1 LSQADEQAVIAVE
14 GLRYVYS
21 PQSSYPI
28 QALDGIDFQVK
39 AGDYVVIIGHNGS
52 GKSTLAKHLNAL
64 LRPTEG
70 SVRIKGID
78 TREHGRLLDIRST
91 VGMVFQVPDNQIVA
105 TVVEEDVAFGPE
117 NLGMPEEELHAQVDW
132 ALDLVGMTEHR
143 RRAPHGLSA
152 GQKQRVAIAGVVAMR
167 PEVLVLDESTAMLDP
182 IGRRDV
188 LAAVRVLNRQGV
200 TVVAITHFMDEAVE
214 GQRIVVMDG
223 GRIVMEGS
231 PTDVF
236 ARLQELRR
244 LQLDVPQVTELAHEL
259 HQRDP
264 SFPPVLLTV
273 DELAGEVE
281 RRVREAR
288 GSAGLPDSGHAAET
302 SFLQSEGQPAQDRPS
317 GPPLIQVQDLHY
329 TYLRGT
335 PLQTTA
341 LRGVSLE
348 IWRGEAVGIIG
359 RAGSGKS
366 TLVQHF
372 NGLLRPRQPGRV
384 VVDGLDLG
392 QPGVDVRQVRQKI
405 GLAFQ
410 YPEQQLFER
419 LVGDDIAFGPK
430 KMGMPQ
436 AERRERVRW
445 AMEVVGLGFEAFKDR
460 FTFSLSGG
468 EMRKAALAGVL
479 ALQPEALILDESTSG
494 LDPRSRRDLLD
505 RLLALHREA
514 GMTLILISPS
524 MEDVAGMVDRIYV
537 LDEGRVVMSG
547 TTREIF
553 GRAAELREHGLDV
566 PQVAAVAYELERRGL
581 PVAQVPLTVAEG
593 SREVWRILSS

>member
-1 LSQADEQAVIAVE
+1 LSQPGEQAVIAIE
-14 GLRYVYS
+14 GLRYVYG

-28 QALDGIDFQVK
+28 QALDGIDLRIE
-39 AGDYVVIIGHNGS
+39 AGEYVVIIGHNGS

-64 LRPTEG
+64 LLPSAG
-70 SVRIKGID
+70 SVQVRGID
-78 TREHGRLLDIRST
+78 TRERARLLDIRST

-117 NLGMPEEELHAQVDW
+117 NLGVPEEELHTRVDL
-132 ALDLVGMTEHR
+132 ALDLVGMAEHR
-143 RRAPHGLSA
+143 QRSPQGLSA

-167 PEVLVLDESTAMLDP
+167 PQVLVLDEATAMLDP
-182 IGRRDV
+182 IGRREV
-188 LAAVRVLNRQGV
+188 LAAVRALNRQGV

-223 GRIVMEGS
+223 GRIVMHGS
-231 PTDVF
+231 PTEVF
-236 ARLQELRR
+236 ARLEELRR
-244 LQLDVPQVTELAHEL
+244 LQLDVPQVTELAHQL

-264 SFPPVLLTV
+264 SFPAVLLTV

-281 RRVREAR
+281 RRVRQAP
-288 GSAGLPDSGHAAET
+288 G
-302 SFLQSEGQPAQDRPS
+302 PARPS
-317 GPPLIQVQDLHY
+317 SPAGAADAVLPEPGGQATRDGPPEPPLIQVQDLHY

-341 LRGVSLE
+341 LHGISLE

-372 NGLLRPRQPGRV
+372 NGLLRPRQPGKV
-384 VVDGLDLG
+384 LVDGLDLG

-445 AMEVVGLGFEAFKDR
+445 AMEVVGLDFEAFKDR

-494 LDPRSRRDLLD
+494 LDPRSRRELLD

-514 GMTLILISPS
+514 SMTLILISPS

-547 TTREIF
+547 STREVF
-553 GRAAELREHGLDV
+553 GRAAELQHHGLDV
-566 PQVAAVAYELERRGL
+566 PQVAAVALELQRRGL
-581 PVAQVPLTVAEG
+581 AVDQVPLTVAEG
-593 SREVWRILSS
+593 SGEVWRILSS

>member
-1 LSQADEQAVIAVE
+1 MSQAGEQAVIAIE
-14 GLRYVYS
+14 GLRYVYN
-21 PQSSYPI
+21 PQSSHPI
-28 QALDGIDFQVK
+28 QALDGIDLDID

-64 LRPTEG
+64 LRPTDG
-70 SVRIKGID
+70 TVRIKGID
-78 TREHGRLLDIRST
+78 TRERSRVLEVRST

-117 NLGMPEEELHAQVDW
+117 NLGVPEEELQMRVDW
-132 ALDLVGMTEHR
+132 ALDLVGMDEHR
-143 RRAPHGLSA
+143 QRSPQGLSA

-167 PEVLVLDESTAMLDP
+167 PDVLVLDEATAMLDP
-182 IGRRDV
+182 IGRREV
-188 LAAVRVLNRQGV
+188 LSAVRALNRQGV

-214 GQRIVVMDG
+214 GRKVVVMDG
-223 GRIVMEGS
+223 GHIVMDGS
-231 PTDVF
+231 PAQVF
-236 ARLQELRR
+236 ARLEELRR
-244 LQLDVPQVTELAHEL
+244 LQLDVPQVTELAHEI
-259 HQRDP
+259 HKRDP

-281 RRVREAR
+281 RRARQARSEAAPFP
-288 GSAGLPDSGHAAET
+288 AGTTPEAPPQVADEPAAP
-302 SFLQSEGQPAQDRPS
+302 SPPA
-317 GPPLIQVQDLHY
+317 GPPLIAVHDLHY
-329 TYLRGT
+329 TYMRGT
-335 PLQTTA
+335 PLHATA

-348 IWRGEAVGIIG
+348 IRRGEAVGIIG

-372 NGLLRPRQPGRV
+372 NGLLRPREPGKV
-384 VVDGLDLG
+384 MVDGQDLG
-392 QPGVDVRQVRQKI
+392 RPGVDVRQVRQKI

-445 AMEVVGLGFEAFKDR
+445 AMEVVGLDFEAFKDR

-479 ALQPEALILDESTSG
+479 ALQPQALILDESTSG

-505 RLLALHREA
+505 RLLALHRDA
-514 GMTLILISPS
+514 GLTLILISPS
-524 MEDVAGMVDRIYV
+524 MEDVAGLVDRIYV

-547 TTREIF
+547 TTREVF
-553 GRAAELREHGLDV
+553 GRADELRHYGLDV
-566 PQVAAVAYELERRGL
+566 PQVTAVAHELARRGL
-581 PVAQVPLTVAEG
+581 PVGQVPLTVAEG

>member
-1 LSQADEQAVIAVE
+1 MSQAAEQAIIAIE
-14 GLRYVYS
+14 GLRYVYH
-21 PQSSYPI
+21 PQSSHPI
-28 QALDGIDFQVK
+28 QALDGIDLGIE

-64 LRPTEG
+64 LLPTSG
-70 SVRIKGID
+70 SVSVKGID
-78 TREHGRLLDIRST
+78 TRQRSRVLDIRST
-91 VGMVFQVPDNQIVA
+91 VGMVFQVPDNQIIA

-117 NLGMPEEELHAQVDW
+117 NLGVPEEELRSRVDW
-132 ALDLVGMTEHR
+132 ALDLVDMAEHR
-143 RRAPHGLSA
+143 QRSPHGLSA

-167 PEVLVLDESTAMLDP
+167 PAVLVLDEATAMLDP
-182 IGRRDV
+182 LGRQEV
-188 LAAVRVLNRQGV
+188 LAAVRELNRQGV
-200 TVVAITHFMDEAVE
+200 TIVAITHFMDEAVE
-214 GQRIVVMDG
+214 GQKVVVLDG
-223 GRIVMEGS
+223 GRIVMAGS
-231 PTDVF
+231 PEQVF
-236 ARLQELRR
+236 ARIDDLRR
-244 LQLDVPQVTELAHEL
+244 LQLDVPHVTELAHEL

-264 SFPPVLLTV
+264 SFPAVLLTV

-281 RRVREAR
+281 RRVQRPRAESRPAA
-288 GSAGLPDSGHAAET
+288 AGTSGEFRPTTGEPAAEER
-302 SFLQSEGQPAQDRPS
+302 SSQ
-317 GPPLIQVQDLHY
+317 PPLIQVQDLHY
-329 TYLRGT
+329 TYMRGT
-335 PLQTTA
+335 PLETTA
-341 LRGVSLE
+341 LRGVSVMVR
-348 IWRGEAVGIIG
+348 RGEAVGIIG

-372 NGLLRPRQPGRV
+372 NGLLRPHQPGTV
-384 VVDGLDLG
+384 IVDGQDLA
-392 QPGVDVRQVRQKI
+392 QPGVDVRRVRQKI

-445 AMEVVGLGFEAFKDR
+445 AMEVVGLDFEAFKDR

-479 ALQPEALILDESTSG
+479 ALQPQALILDESTSG

-505 RLLALHREA
+505 RLLALHRDA
-514 GMTLILISPS
+514 GLTLILISPS
-524 MEDVAGMVDRIYV
+524 MEDVAGLVDRVYV

-547 TTREIF
+547 TTREVF
-553 GRAAELREHGLDV
+553 GRAAELRQHGLDL

-581 PVAQVPLTVAEG
+581 PIGQVPLTVAEA
-593 SREVWRILSS
+593 SRELWKILSS